1 MAKRTRL
8 NVSVQNPVLVMSVIS
23 EIIENKG
30 GMVLSVDIN
39 ESVLD
44 AINLMAQVNIGAVL
58 VQEGDTIS
66 GIFTERD
73 YLQKI
78 ALKSLSSQET
88 RVGDVM
94 TTPVV
99 SADPGDSIQQCM
111 ETMTTC
117 HCRHLPVVEDGKL
130 LGIVSIGDLVKKML
144 DEKQSE
150 VEKLSE
156 YITGTY

>member
-1 MAKRTRL
+1 
-8 NVSVQNPVLVMSVIS
+8 MSVVS
-23 EIIENKG
+23 EILDNKG

-58 VQEGDTIS
+58 VQQNGMIS

-78 ALKSLSSQET
+78 ALKSKSSQDT

-117 HCRHLPVVEDGKL
+117 RCRHLPVVNDGKL

-144 DEKQSE
+144 DEKE
-150 VEKLSE
+150 VEVEQLNQ

>member
-1 MAKRTRL
+1 
-8 NVSVQNPVLVMSVIS
+8 MSIIT
-23 EIIENKG
+23 EILDHKG
-30 GMVLSVDIN
+30 GMVLSVNVN
-39 ESVLD
+39 ESVFD

-58 VQEGDTIS
+58 VQNGDAIS

-78 ALKSLSSQET
+78 ALKSLSSKQT

-94 TTPVV
+94 TSPVI
-99 SADPGDSIQQCM
+99 SADPDDSIQQCM

-117 HCRHLPVVEDGKL
+117 RCRHLPVVENGKL
-130 LGIVSIGDLVKKML
+130 LGIVSIGDLVKRML
-144 DEKQSE
+144 DEKESE
-150 VEKLSE
+150 VEQLSQ

>member
-1 MAKRTRL
+1 
-8 NVSVQNPVLVMSVIS
+8 MSTVS
-23 EIIENKG
+23 EILQNKG
-30 GMVLSVDIN
+30 GMVLSVEAN
-39 ESVLD
+39 ETVLD

-58 VQEGDTIS
+58 VQNGDVIS

-73 YLQKI
+73 YLQRI
-78 ALKSLSSQET
+78 ALKSLSSEQT

-94 TTPVV
+94 TSPVI
-99 SADPGDSIQQCM
+99 SADPTDSTERCLA
-111 ETMTTC
+111 TMTTC

-144 DEKQSE
+144 DEKEFE
-150 VEKLSE
+150 VEKLNE

>member
-1 MAKRTRL
+1 
-8 NVSVQNPVLVMSVIS
+8 MSRVS
-23 EIIENKG
+23 EILEHKG

-39 ESVLD
+39 ETVFD
-44 AINLMAQVNIGAVL
+44 AITLMAQVNIGAVL
-58 VQEGDTIS
+58 IQQNESIA

-78 ALKSLSSQET
+78 ALKSLSSQQT
-88 RVGDVM
+88 KVGDVM
-94 TTPVV
+94 TSPVI
-99 SADPGDSIQQCM
+99 SADPGDSIQHCM

-117 HCRHLPVVEDGKL
+117 HCRHLPVVENGKL

-144 DEKQSE
+144 DEKRNE
-150 VEKLSE
+150 VENLRQ

>member
-1 MAKRTRL
+1 MSR
-8 NVSVQNPVLVMSVIS
+8 VSSILEQ
-23 EIIENKG
+23 KG
-30 GMVLSVDIN
+30 GMVLCVDVS
-39 ESVLD
+39 ETVFD
-44 AINLMAQVNIGAVL
+44 AISLMAQVNVGAVL
-58 VQEGDTIS
+58 VQKDEAIA

-78 ALKSLSSQET
+78 ALKSLSSKET
-88 RVGDVM
+88 KVGDVM
-94 TTPVV
+94 TSPVI
-99 SADPGDSIQQCM
+99 SADPADSIQHCM

-117 HCRHLPVVEDGKL
+117 HCRHLPVVEEGKL
-130 LGIVSIGDLVKKML
+130 LGIVSIGDLVKRML